1 MVDEF
6 PAFKEALR
14 LQFIGVV
21 SDEILSTIKEVGL
34 QDFIEVIGYVS
45 HQEALVYQRKS
56 QVLLL
61 VEIDSQETIGI
72 IPGKL
77 FEYMAAKRPIL
88 GIGPKNWDVESIVEE
103 TKTGYIFEH
112 SDDIELKNVILR
124 WFENYQKGQLNIIAD
139 NIEQFSRRELTRKLA
154 EYI

>member
-1 MVDEF
+1 M
-6 PAFKEALR
+6 
-14 LQFIGVV
+14 
-21 SDEILSTIKEVGL
+21 
-34 QDFIEVIGYVS
+34 
-45 HQEALVYQRKS
+45 VYQRKS

-112 SDDIELKNVILR
+112 SDDIDLKNVILR
-124 WFENYQKGQLNIIAD
+124 WFENYKKGQLNIIAD